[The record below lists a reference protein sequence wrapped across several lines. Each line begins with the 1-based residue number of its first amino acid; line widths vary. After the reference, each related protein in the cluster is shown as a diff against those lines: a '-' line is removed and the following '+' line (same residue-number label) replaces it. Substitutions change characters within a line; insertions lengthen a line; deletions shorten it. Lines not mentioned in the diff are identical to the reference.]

1 MPPSNITGLK
11 KKIKIWRHTE
21 ALNLS
26 GFPDVVG

>member
-11 KKIKIWRHTE
+11 KKQIWRHTE